1 MMRKIV
7 LLIIFIAAFVS
18 GIVLSSVMHLGC
30 PMVSINLI
38 NESGKDIPIVDIFHE
53 TKYGETHLHVTNLK
67 TGEKRKMKVW
77 TPSEGSYRLIV
88 TFADKRQLASGAGYI
103 EPGYKMTESI
113 KYDKIES
120 CGP

>member
-1 MMRKIV
+1 MIRKIV
-7 LLIIFIAAFVS
+7 LLIIFIVAFVS
-18 GIVLSSVMHLGC
+18 GIVFASVMHFVC
-30 PMVSINLI
+30 PMVTVNLI
-38 NESGKDIPIVDIFHE
+38 NDSGKDIPIIDIFHE

-67 TGEKRKMKVW
+67 AAEKKKIKVW

-88 TFADKRQLASGAGYI
+88 TFADKRQLAGGAGYI

-120 CGP
+120 YGP